1 MADKPCAGSWWS
13 VLPVPQ
19 VAGALFVVM
28 RLFLS
33 HGL

>member
-1 MADKPCAGSWWS
+1 VPASWWS

-19 VAGALFVVM
+19 AASALFVVM